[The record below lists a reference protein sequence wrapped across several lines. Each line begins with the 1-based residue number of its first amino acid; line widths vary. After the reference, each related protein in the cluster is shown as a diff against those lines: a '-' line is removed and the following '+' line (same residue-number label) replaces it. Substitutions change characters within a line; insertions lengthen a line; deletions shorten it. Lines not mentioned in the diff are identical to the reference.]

1 MVKSMA
7 SDFWKREMDDKAVSE
22 FFAKMEEMSEEK
34 RNRDTVESFRLFV
47 GYLGDLIADMSE
59 IRQAAFAFLQLVEE
73 QKAKKDER

>member
-1 MVKSMA
+1 MA
-7 SDFWKREMDDKAVSE
+7 SDFWNRKMANEAISE
-22 FFAKMEEMSEEK
+22 FFSKMEEMSEEQ

-73 QKAKKDER
+73 QKAKKDEE

>member
-1 MVKSMA
+1 ME
-7 SDFWKREMDDKAVSE
+7 SDFWNRTMDDKAVSE
-22 FFAKMEEMSEEK
+22 FFTKMEEMSEEK

>member
-1 MVKSMA
+1 ME
-7 SDFWKREMDDKAVSE
+7 SDFWNRTMDDKAVSE
-22 FFAKMEEMSEEK
+22 FFTKMEEMSEEK
-34 RNRDTVESFRLFV
+34 RNRDTAESFRLFV

>member
-1 MVKSMA
+1 MEK
-7 SDFWKREMDDKAVSE
+7 DFWNRTMDDKAVSS

-73 QKAKKDER
+73 QKAKKDEE

>member
-1 MVKSMA
+1 MEK
-7 SDFWKREMDDKAVSE
+7 DFWNRTMDDKAVSE
-22 FFAKMEEMSEEK
+22 FFTKMEEMSEEK

-73 QKAKKDER
+73 QKAKKDEK

>member
-1 MVKSMA
+1 MA
-7 SDFWKREMDDKAVSE
+7 SDFWNRTMDDKAVGE

-59 IRQAAFAFLQLVEE
+59 IRQAAFAFLQLIEE
-73 QKAKKDER
+73 QKAKKDEK

>member
-1 MVKSMA
+1 
-7 SDFWKREMDDKAVSE
+7 MDDKAVSE

-59 IRQAAFAFLQLVEE
+59 LRQAAFAFLQLVEE
-73 QKAKKDER
+73 QKAKKDEN

>member
-1 MVKSMA
+1 MA
-7 SDFWKREMDDKAVSE
+7 LDFLNRTMDDKAVAE

-34 RNRDTVESFRLFV
+34 RNRDTVESFKLFV